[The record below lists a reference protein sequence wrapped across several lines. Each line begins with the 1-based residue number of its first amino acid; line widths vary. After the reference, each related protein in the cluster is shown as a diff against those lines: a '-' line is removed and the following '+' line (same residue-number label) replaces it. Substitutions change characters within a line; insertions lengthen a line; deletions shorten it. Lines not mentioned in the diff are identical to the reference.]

1 MKANMHE
8 SIQIIGQEIEKCD
21 SSCLIY
27 RKKRQRFD
35 SEHPGNIYYLKT
47 GKVTVYR
54 KSDNVLTNTLSGPAI
69 LGLSQLKGKEKTH
82 YFRCDTDCDMWGLP
96 FADASK
102 LFDDKGLWKNAFEL
116 LTSITYQCYT
126 RELMITQRNVRGII
140 IQYLKS
146 IWEMNEDIKK
156 KISIYTFILQRS
168 NISRSSIYK
177 TVCDLT
183 DEGLIKVSRGRLIEY
198 LIDCSIAR

>member
-1 MKANMHE
+1 MEINMHE

-35 SEHPGNIYYLKT
+35 VEHPGNIYYLKA
-47 GKVTVYR
+47 GKVSVYR
-54 KSDNVLTNTLSGPAI
+54 SSDNILTHSLLGPAI
-69 LGLSQLKGKEKTH
+69 LGISQMKIKERTH
-82 YFRCDTDCDMWGLP
+82 YFRCDIDCEMWGLP

-102 LFDDKGLWKNAFEL
+102 LFDDKGLWEYAFKL
-116 LTSITYQCYT
+116 LTGITYQYYM

-140 IQYLKS
+140 IQYLKF
-146 IWEMNEDIKK
+146 IWEMSEEMRRKT
-156 KISIYTFILQRS
+156 SIYSFILQRN

-177 TVCDLT
+177 TICELT
-183 DEGLIKVSRGRLIEY
+183 DEGLIKVSRGKLTSYLIEHP
-198 LIDCSIAR
+198 ISR